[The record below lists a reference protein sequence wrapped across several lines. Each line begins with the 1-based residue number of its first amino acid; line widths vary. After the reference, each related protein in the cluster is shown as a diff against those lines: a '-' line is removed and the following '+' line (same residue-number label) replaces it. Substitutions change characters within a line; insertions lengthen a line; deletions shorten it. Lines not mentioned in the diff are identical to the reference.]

1 MSVPTPDR
9 SLQFQI
15 RRQSDITLAVMACLR
30 PSFLPDIDR
39 DERAVIGTIVS
50 ELGTNILKY
59 AVQGHIRLQPL
70 VQDGRH
76 GVRVEAIDQGPGIA
90 DLDSALK
97 DGYSTGGTLGLGL
110 PAVRRLTDAL
120 SITSPEG
127 GGTRVE
133 AIRWCRRPARASAG
147 QALAERALGTPAP
160 APAAEP
166 APGTALPG
174 KALRVRI
181 ETRHRPYLGKTVC
194 GDRTWSHEAEHH
206 VLIVHLDGT
215 GHGMKADHAVARIVE
230 CIEDTSARW
239 PVQPKAEL
247 LLELLDACHLAAVG
261 TVGASM
267 TVALID
273 RTSHVLHQVGV
284 GNTSIMEFSPRG
296 WEGVARPGVVG
307 QRYGRPLVSSHRLQP
322 GDVVITFSDGLSR
335 SAIRRWRKHSDR
347 PVQASAVADFLMT
360 EAKDSDDASCLVAEV
375 FA

>member
-1 MSVPTPDR
+1 MMAAPTPDR
-9 SLQFQI
+9 SLQFHI

-120 SITSPEG
+120 NITSPEG

-147 QALAERALGTPAP
+147 LALADRALRTHAP
-160 APAAEP
+160 APEP
-166 APGTALPG
+166 APSTTLPG
-174 KALRVRI
+174 KPLRVRI
-181 ETRHRPYLGKTVC
+181 ETRQRPFHGKTVC
-194 GDRTWSHEAEHH
+194 GDRTWCREAENH

-215 GHGMKADHAVARIVE
+215 GHGSKADHAVARIIG
-230 CIEDTSARW
+230 CIEEQTARW
-239 PVQPKAEL
+239 PAQPKADL
-247 LLELLDACHLAAVG
+247 LPELLDACHRAAVG

-273 RTSHVLHQVGV
+273 RTSHTLHQVGV
-284 GNTSIMEFSPRG
+284 GNTSIMQFSPHG

-335 SAIRRWRKHSDR
+335 SAIRRWRKHGDR
-347 PVQASAVADFLMT
+347 PMLASAVADFLMT
-360 EAKDSDDASCLVAEV
+360 QAKDSDDASCLVVEV
-375 FA
+375 LA